1 MFRLVAPSDLV
12 SLTLPEARRLVGDA
26 DLAAATDPQR
36 RALAWATCLAA
47 RHGQLA
53 PFLLLVT
60 PDQPAHPEPPKDA
73 A

>member
-1 MFRLVAPSDLV
+1 MIRLVVPADLV
-12 SLTLPEARRLVGDA
+12 SLSVREARRLVGDA
-26 DLAAATDPQR
+26 TLAAATDPQT

-47 RHGQLA
+47 RRGQSA

-60 PDQPAHPEPPKDA
+60 PDQDATPEPPKDA

>member
-1 MFRLVAPSDLV
+1 MFRMVSGTDLV
-12 SLTLPEARRLVGDA
+12 LVNLTEALRLVGDA
-26 DLAAATDPQR
+26 DLAAAADQQT

-47 RHGQLA
+47 RRGHRA

-60 PDQPAHPEPPKDA
+60 LDQPATPEPPKDA